1 MLKSVRVMN
10 DASLAICLQLLKLDL
25 GITHDLRDTYFSNIL
40 KTAETELS
48 KMGIDLTAST
58 VEDTQLIVDYAVWQ
72 YRKRQEDV
80 GLSRNLKF
88 RIHNRIIQKVGAP
101 DAQP

>member
-1 MLKSVRVMN
+1 MN
-10 DASLAICLQLLKLDL
+10 KTLLTTCLQLFKIDM
-25 GITHDLRDTYFSNIL
+25 GITHDLRDVFFSNLLESSYSEL
-40 KTAETELS
+40 KR
-48 KMGIDLTAST
+48 MGVDFSTTTST

-88 RIHNRIIQKVGAP
+88 RINNRIIQKVGASNAEP
-101 DAQP
+101 